1 MWKKLLSLTLCVS
14 TLLLGGCGMTSNKI
28 RFGTAALGGMYHSF
42 GSAFTQLVSTED
54 IDCQME
60 MKTTAGSAANLR
72 LLSDGYI
79 ELGIAQMDLTADAY
93 KGTGIFEGKEYQGFK
108 AIAGL
113 YTEACQ
119 IVVRADSDIRTL
131 NDLQGKTVSIGA
143 SESGTEQNATEI
155 LKLSGLTSKLVHMV
169 NLDYADAAGKL
180 APGEIDALFCTA
192 GIRTA
197 VIEELAKECDLRLLS
212 IDDTCLEKLLAT
224 TKEYSKYVIPA
235 NTYSGQDE
243 DVTTIGVKAVL
254 LASDALSEKTVEKL
268 TEILFSHAQDLA
280 YATSLDAAFD
290 ETDAS
295 SGVTIP
301 FHPGAAAYYAGQGI
315 SVNTK

>member
-1 MWKKLLSLTLCVS
+1 MKQKIGLFLCLA
-14 TLLLGGCGMTSNKI
+14 LLLTGCSYQTKTI
-28 RFGTAALGGMYHSF
+28 RFGAADIGGMYYTVANAYAGLASKESSDLKF
-42 GSAFTQLVSTED
+42 EV
-54 IDCQME
+54 
-60 MKTTAGSAANLR
+60 KNTAGSAANLR
-72 LLSDGYI
+72 LLSGNYI
-79 ELGIAQMDLTADAY
+79 DLGIAQADLIYDAY
-93 KGTGIFEGKEYQGFK
+93 QKNGNLR

-180 APGEIDALFCTA
+180 ASGEIDALFCTA

>member
-119 IVVRADSDIRTL
+119 IVVRADSSIHSL
-131 NDLQGKTVSIGA
+131 NDLQGKTISIGFRNRA
-143 SESGTEQNATEI
+143 KCQSDSESKRTFFRTGTHCE
-155 LKLSGLTSKLVHMV
+155 SGLR
-169 NLDYADAAGKL
+169 AGCFPAAV
-180 APGEIDALFCTA
+180 
-192 GIRTA
+192 R
-197 VIEELAKECDLRLLS
+197 
-212 IDDTCLEKLLAT
+212 
-224 TKEYSKYVIPA
+224 
-235 NTYSGQDE
+235 
-243 DVTTIGVKAVL
+243 
-254 LASDALSEKTVEKL
+254 
-268 TEILFSHAQDLA
+268 
-280 YATSLDAAFD
+280 
-290 ETDAS
+290 
-295 SGVTIP
+295 
-301 FHPGAAAYYAGQGI
+301 
-315 SVNTK
+315 

>member
-1 MWKKLLSLTLCVS
+1 MKQKIGLFLCLA
-14 TLLLGGCGMTSNKI
+14 LLLTGCSYQTKTI
-28 RFGTAALGGMYHSF
+28 RFGAADIGGMYYTVANAYAGLASKESSDLKF
-42 GSAFTQLVSTED
+42 EV
-54 IDCQME
+54 
-60 MKTTAGSAANLR
+60 KNTAGSAANLR
-72 LLSDGYI
+72 LLSGNYI
-79 ELGIAQMDLTADAY
+79 DLGIAQADLVRAAHE
-93 KGTGIFEGKEYQGFK
+93 GTGSFSDNRQQGYH

-180 APGEIDALFCTA
+180 ASGEIDALFCTA

-268 TEILFSHAQDLA
+268 TEILFSHAPDLA
-280 YATSLDAAFD
+280 YATSLDASFD
-290 ETDAS
+290 ERDAS

>member
-1 MWKKLLSLTLCVS
+1 
-14 TLLLGGCGMTSNKI
+14 
-28 RFGTAALGGMYHSF
+28 MYYTVANAYAGLASKESSDLKF
-42 GSAFTQLVSTED
+42 EV
-54 IDCQME
+54 
-60 MKTTAGSAANLR
+60 KNTAGSAANLR
-72 LLSDGYI
+72 LLSGNYI
-79 ELGIAQMDLTADAY
+79 DLGIAQADLVRAAHE
-93 KGTGIFEGKEYQGFK
+93 GTGSFSDNRQQGYR

-131 NDLQGKTVSIGA
+131 NDLQGKTRQHRCQRIP
-143 SESGTEQNATEI
+143 GTEQNATEI

-180 APGEIDALFCTA
+180 ASGEIDALFCTA

>member
-1 MWKKLLSLTLCVS
+1 MKQKIGLFLCLA
-14 TLLLGGCGMTSNKI
+14 LLLTGCSYQTKTI
-28 RFGTAALGGMYHSF
+28 RFGAADIGGMYYTVANAYAGLASKESSDLKF
-42 GSAFTQLVSTED
+42 EV
-54 IDCQME
+54 
-60 MKTTAGSAANLR
+60 KNTAGSAANLR
-72 LLSDGYI
+72 LLSGNYI
-79 ELGIAQMDLTADAY
+79 DLGIAQADLVRAAHE
-93 KGTGIFEGKEYQGFK
+93 GTGSFSDNRQQGYR

-180 APGEIDALFCTA
+180 ASGEIDALFCTA

-212 IDDTCLEKLLAT
+212 IELLAT

-268 TEILFSHAQDLA
+268 TEILFSHAPDLA

>member
-1 MWKKLLSLTLCVS
+1 
-14 TLLLGGCGMTSNKI
+14 
-28 RFGTAALGGMYHSF
+28 
-42 GSAFTQLVSTED
+42 
-54 IDCQME
+54 
-60 MKTTAGSAANLR
+60 
-72 LLSDGYI
+72 
-79 ELGIAQMDLTADAY
+79 
-93 KGTGIFEGKEYQGFK
+93 
-108 AIAGL
+108 
-113 YTEACQ
+113 
-119 IVVRADSDIRTL
+119 
-131 NDLQGKTVSIGA
+131 
-143 SESGTEQNATEI
+143 
-155 LKLSGLTSKLVHMV
+155 MV

-180 APGEIDALFCTA
+180 ASGEIDALF
-192 GIRTA
+192 TA

-268 TEILFSHAQDLA
+268 TEILFSHAPDLA
-280 YATSLDAAFD
+280 YATSLDASFD

>member
-1 MWKKLLSLTLCVS
+1 MGAS
-14 TLLLGGCGMTSNKI
+14 TPTYVGGLNASVDGEGFFITFPK
-28 RFGTAALGGMYHSF
+28 
-42 GSAFTQLVSTED
+42 STETVAVAD
-54 IDCQME
+54 MKKTDFDYTRVGQFNIDGNGYL
-60 MKTTAGSAANLR
+60 TDANGNFVYGFRPDNVAAPTKF
-72 LLSDGYI
+72 DGALVAI
-79 ELGIAQMDLTADAY
+79 KVPTDVDGASFDGNDSLQLTDVKINSLGEIS
-93 KGTGIFEGKEYQGFK
+93 GTVKSTDK
-108 AIAGL
+108 
-113 YTEACQ
+113 
-119 IVVRADSDIRTL
+119 DKD
-131 NDLQGKTVSIGA
+131 GKTVSIGA

-180 APGEIDALFCTA
+180 ASGEIDALFCTA

>member
-1 MWKKLLSLTLCVS
+1 MKQKIGLFLCLA
-14 TLLLGGCGMTSNKI
+14 LLLTGCSYQTKTI
-28 RFGTAALGGMYHSF
+28 RFGAADIGGMYYTVANAYAGLASKESSDLKF
-42 GSAFTQLVSTED
+42 EV
-54 IDCQME
+54 
-60 MKTTAGSAANLR
+60 KNTAGSAANLR
-72 LLSDGYI
+72 LLSGNYI
-79 ELGIAQMDLTADAY
+79 DLGIAQADLVRAAHE
-93 KGTGIFEGKEYQGFK
+93 GTGSFSDNRQQGYR

-180 APGEIDALFCTA
+180 ASGEIDALFCTA

-224 TKEYSKYVIPA
+224 TKEYSKCHSCKHLQWTGRRRDNHWSQSCTACLRCPFRK
-235 NTYSGQDE
+235 NRGKTYRNSVFPRTGSGLCH
-243 DVTTIGVKAVL
+243 I
-254 LASDALSEKTVEKL
+254 
-268 TEILFSHAQDLA
+268 FRRC
-280 YATSLDAAFD
+280 F
-290 ETDAS
+290 
-295 SGVTIP
+295 
-301 FHPGAAAYYAGQGI
+301 
-315 SVNTK
+315 

>member
-1 MWKKLLSLTLCVS
+1 MKQKIGLFLCLA
-14 TLLLGGCGMTSNKI
+14 LLLTGCSYQTKTI
-28 RFGTAALGGMYHSF
+28 RFGAADIGGMYYTVANAYAGLASKESSDLKF
-42 GSAFTQLVSTED
+42 EV
-54 IDCQME
+54 
-60 MKTTAGSAANLR
+60 KNTAGSAANLR
-72 LLSDGYI
+72 LLSGNYI
-79 ELGIAQMDLTADAY
+79 DLGIAQADLVRAAH
-93 KGTGIFEGKEYQGFK
+93 EG
-108 AIAGL
+108 
-113 YTEACQ
+113 TEACQ

-180 APGEIDALFCTA
+180 ASGEIDALFCTA

>member
-1 MWKKLLSLTLCVS
+1 MKQKIGLFLCLA
-14 TLLLGGCGMTSNKI
+14 LLLTGCSYQTKTI
-28 RFGTAALGGMYHSF
+28 RFGAADIGGMYYTVANAYAGLASKESSDLKF
-42 GSAFTQLVSTED
+42 EV
-54 IDCQME
+54 
-60 MKTTAGSAANLR
+60 KNTAGSAANLR
-72 LLSDGYI
+72 LLSGNYI
-79 ELGIAQMDLTADAY
+79 DLGIAQADLVRAAHE
-93 KGTGIFEGKEYQGFK
+93 GTGSFSDNRQQGYR

-169 NLDYADAAGKL
+169 NLDYADAAGKH
-180 APGEIDALFCTA
+180 ALFCTA

-301 FHPGAAAYYAGQGI
+301 FHPGAAAYYAKQGI